1 MSNRTTVRGTAM
13 TAIGCSAPRLATA
26 VVERPLLYDALIA
39 IADTGWRFD
48 EQTNAGPLCRGASRG
63 ASGGGVSHDMSVP
76 HVISGGG
83 TVDLPGCGRPRG
95 VASNPKVGEAGAHNP
110 WKSRGRSLPLVPAVP
125 AARFPQPHSA
135 SSSWASI
142 IGNDP
147 CTTRGTCDGQRG
159 LEDYEGM
166 TTHPEYT
173 LAKPSTCLNNR
184 DHFTGSP
191 RQGRGATRITIRE
204 YRAGSTIL
212 RSAAFASSVVASMP
226 TVFPFSKPASATRC
240 NTQVKTAAGVSM
252 SIWRR
257 GRETV
262 EWSGAEPRAARW
274 PGTAW

>member
-83 TVDLPGCGRPRG
+83 TVDLPGCGRPPG
-95 VASNPKVGEAGAHNP
+95 VASNPEVGEAGAHNP

-184 DHFTGSP
+184 DHFTVQWPVFSVTL
-191 RQGRGATRITIRE
+191 GRDVRTELGNLRRE
-204 YRAGSTIL
+204 LGNDQEGVRECRRRA
-212 RSAAFASSVVASMP
+212 
-226 TVFPFSKPASATRC
+226 
-240 NTQVKTAAGVSM
+240 
-252 SIWRR
+252 W
-257 GRETV
+257 
-262 EWSGAEPRAARW
+262 
-274 PGTAW
+274 

>member
-1 MSNRTTVRGTAM
+1 MPKASRSVRVPLKVHAPPLFRRSEAMGHRTGRCARGCPPHDVLRLRAPALRARGTHAGRGLRRGAGGVSNRTTARGTAM

-184 DHFTGSP
+184 DHFSLSP
-191 RQGRGATRITIRE
+191 GEVEGPGAGRS
-204 YRAGSTIL
+204 RAGSEG
-212 RSAAFASSVVASMP
+212 
-226 TVFPFSKPASATRC
+226 
-240 NTQVKTAAGVSM
+240 AG
-252 SIWRR
+252 R
-257 GRETV
+257 
-262 EWSGAEPRAARW
+262 
-274 PGTAW
+274 